1 MTVEEAKD
9 KNVELA
15 GGWYC
20 PDFELDIDLKI

>member
-1 MTVEEAKD
+1 MTPEEAKE
-9 KNVELA
+9 KGVQLA